1 MKTRFTAKALD
12 SMPISRLLRLLD
24 ESLDDERYEDAAMMR
39 DAIARNEQ
47 ANRDIR
53 EYQRRRAEGI
63 KQ

>member
-1 MKTRFTAKALD
+1 MKTRFTARALD